1 MSIPAIY
8 CNAHY
13 LFEPGVLEFDRLVE
27 IHVSRFGHNMKIV
40 DSEWVD
46 SYPFCDINFTSP
58 DSYKVFINCNEPVTS
73 PHRERNEVIVAN
85 SNQYDLILTTDE
97 IILNDCSN
105 VILFPYGTTWLNKGR
120 IDDENAIGHYS
131 SIIDEL
137 HKSKKFETSFLSSFH
152 ARQVEGYELRKN
164 VWLNKDRIVTPKL
177 FYSSPRMK
185 IPDAPDWY
193 KERFEPYV
201 DNPLPEDRKEILFNS
216 QFHIAIESSKYEN
229 YFTEKLI
236 DAIITKTVPVYWG
249 CTNIDKFFNPK
260 GMIIVN
266 DLEDIIIKTNEL
278 TPETYENMLPYIEE
292 NFELAKEYA
301 SSFAERVK
309 KEILKNMPDEIP
321 ENKRITKTQLLKGGV
336 TLNDGRTEKI
346 LTIGIL
352 SLNERIKSLND
363 LLGEINKIT
372 SRENLDKV
380 EIIVNVDDR
389 QKSVGQKRNEILEQ
403 AKGKFVC
410 FIDDDDNID
419 EDYINII
426 MKIIR
431 ENPELDCIGFSGM
444 YYINGNPAMIFKH
457 ANEYGGHYKDD
468 EGIQYR
474 PINHLNPT
482 RTEIARKIRF
492 PEKNFGEDSDYC
504 DRLLESGLLKNEIII
519 HDKIMYHY
527 LWDSQETATQQGM
540 HGVENFKKIMAEEE

>member
-1 MSIPAIY
+1 MSIPVIY

-40 DSEWVD
+40 DFEWVD
-46 SYPFCDINFTSP
+46 SYPFYDINFTSP

-137 HKSKKFETSFLSSFH
+137 HKSKKFETSFLSCFH

-321 ENKRITKTQLLKGGV
+321 ENKRITKTQLIKGGV

>member
-46 SYPFCDINFTSP
+46 SYPFYDINFTSP

-266 DLEDIIIKTNEL
+266 DLEDLIIKTNEL